1 MVRRSPVTRHLPVA
15 LALMLAIAAG
25 TSCYDEDIT
34 SPETVATSLLGSGG
48 AVLVGAGNIA
58 RCDMSIDEAT
68 ARLLDL
74 IPGTVFTAGDNTYA
88 SGTLS
93 DLSSCFGPSW
103 GRHKARIR
111 PAAGDREYSASSASG
126 YYSYFGAA
134 AGPAGKG
141 YYSYDLGDWH
151 VVVLNSSIS
160 MSAGSPQ
167 EQWLRADLAAS
178 AKPCT
183 IAYWHYPRFSSYSTH
198 TRAAIKPLWD
208 ALYAAGADVV
218 VNGHYRFYERF
229 APQTPTGQAD
239 PRGIRQFIVGTGG
252 TGQNPFD
259 TVMPNSEV
267 RKTGVFG
274 VLKLTLNSGSYT
286 WEFVPVAGQTFRDSG
301 SGTCHGTSTSDPIS
315 QPTSS
320 SSSVELTPA
329 SIGLAVGSTAQLTA
343 VTKDASGNVVQGGPM
358 GFKTLNTSVATV
370 SASGI
375 VTGIAIGVTYAV
387 ATSGGASDTT
397 TITVTPPAQRSGY
410 YVATNGASSNDGS
423 YNRPWN
429 LATALSGAGGRVR
442 PGDTV
447 WVRGGTYRG
456 TFTSTVAGQA
466 GAPVVIRAYPGER
479 AVIDGSTST
488 TSSTYVVRGGHSVVW
503 GLEIMNSNTT
513 RNFSTTSSHSRPNG
527 VVNYASNTKY
537 VNLIVHDVGVA
548 FYTEPQYTNVEVV
561 GGIFYNNGWQ
571 SPSRGHG
578 HALYIKSYTG
588 PVIARDNVMFNQYGY
603 GVHVY
608 TNAGSGQLN
617 NITLDGNVAFNNGT
631 LSSNST
637 SPNMLLGGDAT
648 ATGDILRNNFTYFT
662 PGVGATNV
670 KVGYGTLRN
679 GSVQLSGNYFV
690 GGSPVLDFGYWSS
703 ASVSGNTFVGASRV
717 VQLNDASTSGKAW
730 GSNLHQRDPF
740 TTSWRYGGQTYTF
753 SAWKTATKL
762 ASTDQA
768 ASGTPVSSR
777 VFVRQ
782 NPYEAGRAMIV
793 VYNWSQLGAISANL
807 SGILSA
813 GDRYVVRSAQN
824 FHGAPVASGTYGGG
838 AITIPMNP
846 QTAPPAIGG
855 TTRAPSTGRS
865 FDVFIVMKD

>member
-1 MVRRSPVTRHLPVA
+1 MVRRSPVFRRLQVLSTV
-15 LALMLAIAAG
+15 IVVTAAG
-25 TSCYDEDIT
+25 TACHDDDIT
-34 SPETVATSLLGSGG
+34 SPESVAASLF
-48 AVLVGAGNIA
+48 AATDQVLVGAGNIA
-58 RCDMSIDEAT
+58 RCDMSLDEAT
-68 ARLLDL
+68 ARLLDG
-74 IPGTVFTAGDNTYA
+74 IPGTVFTTGDNTYA
-88 SGTLS
+88 SGSMS
-93 DLSSCFGPSW
+93 DLKRCFDPSW
-103 GRHKARIR
+103 GRHDARMR
-111 PAAGDREYSASSASG
+111 PAMGDREYSYSQGSG
-126 YYSYFGAA
+126 YYSYFGAS

-141 YYSYDLGDWH
+141 YYSYDLGEWH

-160 MSAGSPQ
+160 TAAGSPQ

-178 AKPCT
+178 TKACT

-198 TRAAIKPLWD
+198 TRASIKPLWD
-208 ALYAAGADVV
+208 ALYEAGAEVV

-239 PRGIRQFIVGTGG
+239 PKGIRQFIVGTGG

-259 TVMPNSEV
+259 TQMPNSEV

-274 VLKLTLNSGSYT
+274 VLKLTLGSGTYT
-286 WEFVPVAGQTFRDSG
+286 WEFVPIAGQTFRDSG
-301 SGTCHGTSTSDPIS
+301 SGACNGAVAPTAGT
-315 QPTSS
+315 PTAS

-329 SIGLAVGSTAQLTA
+329 SIGIALGSTAQLTA

-358 GFKTLNTSVATV
+358 GFKSLNTSIATV
-370 SASGI
+370 SASGV
-375 VTGIAIGVTYAV
+375 VTGLAIGVTYVV
-387 ATSGGASDTT
+387 AMSGSAADTT
-397 TITVTPPAQRSGY
+397 TVTVTPAAMHSGH
-410 YVATNGASSNDGS
+410 YVATNGSSSNDGT

-429 LATALSGAGGRVR
+429 LATALAGAGGRVR

-456 TFTSTVAGQA
+456 TFTSTVTGQT

-479 AVIDGSTST
+479 AIIDGSTST
-488 TSSTYVVRGGHSVVW
+488 TSSTFVVRGGNSVIW
-503 GLEIMNSNTT
+503 GLEVLNSNTT
-513 RNFSTTSSHSRPNG
+513 RDFSVTSSHSRPNG
-527 VVNYASNTKY
+527 VVNYASNTRY

-561 GGIFYNNGWQ
+561 GSIFYNNGWQ

-603 GVHVY
+603 GVHIY

-617 NITLDGNVAFNNGT
+617 NITLEGNVAFNNGT

-637 SPNMLLGGDAT
+637 SPNILLGGDAT
-648 ATGDILRNNFTYFT
+648 ATGDNLRNNFTYYT

-690 GGSPVLDFGYWSS
+690 GGSPVLDFGYWTS
-703 ASVSGNTFVGASRV
+703 AGVSGNTFVGTSRV
-717 VQLNDASTSGKAW
+717 VQLNDPSTSGKSF

-740 TTSWRYGGQTYTF
+740 TTSWRYNGQTFTF

-768 ASGTPVSSR
+768 ASGTPQATR

-782 NPYEAGRAMIV
+782 NPYEAGRAMVV
-793 VYNWSQLGAISANL
+793 VYNWSQLGAVSANL
-807 SGILSA
+807 SGILGA
-813 GDRYVVRSAQN
+813 GERYVVHSVQN
-824 FHGAPVASGTYGGG
+824 LHGAPVASGTYAGGS
-838 AITIPMNP
+838 ITIPVNP
-846 QTAPPAIGG
+846 QTAPVAIGG
-855 TTRAPSTGRS
+855 LTRAPSTGRS
-865 FDVFIVMKD
+865 FDVFIVRKG